1 MRVVARHYDRR
12 VSTRPTVP
20 VDLVVNCFERTYR
33 DVLSPGHLAAIESD
47 NGIRFEQRT
56 ILINNVDSREH
67 AQELAELRRDAG
79 EIDRWI
85 FVADHLDDALL
96 RTGLTRVDLGA
107 VPYFTD
113 WALVAVTTEGLDYVL
128 LWDAD
133 VRLQEPK
140 DWVSPALEL
149 MRRDPRVLIANPN
162 WEFPNIWR
170 FTFELD
176 GEFHLGHGAS
186 DQVMLGRRSE
196 LGRPIYNDRT
206 LALRR
211 YPVSHLADIFEARI
225 DSHLRCSGRLRASYA
240 PAVYRHGT
248 EMGSS
253 YPHQPFGVRL
263 RQERDRMIT
272 RVLRLLP
279 WRPRHLRQ
287 I

>member
-1 MRVVARHYDRR
+1 M
-12 VSTRPTVP
+12 SSRPTVP

-33 DVLSPGHLAAIESD
+33 EVLAPGHLQAIEDD
-47 NGIRFEQRT
+47 NAVRFERRT
-56 ILINNVDSREH
+56 VLINNVDCRDD
-67 AQELAELRRDAG
+67 ARDLAAARVEAG

-85 FVADHLDDALL
+85 FVADLLDDAL
-96 RTGLTRVDLGA
+96 RQTGLHRADLGA

-113 WALVAVTTEGLDYVL
+113 WALVAVTVDGLDNVL

-133 VRLQEPK
+133 VRLHRPI
-140 DWVSPALEL
+140 DWVRPALEL
-149 MRRDPRVLIANPN
+149 MDRDARVLIANPN
-162 WEFPNIWR
+162 WEFPNLGR
-170 FTFELD
+170 FTFETD
-176 GEFHLGHGAS
+176 GDFHLGHGAS

-196 LGRPIYNDRT
+196 LGRPIYSDRT

-225 DSHLRCSGRLRASYA
+225 DSHLRRSGRMRATYA

-248 EMGSS
+248 KMGTS
-253 YPHQPFGVRL
+253 YPHQPLMTRV

-272 RVLRLLP
+272 RLLRWSP

-287 I
+287 L